1 MKRPLLS
8 STAIDAYPLGTH
20 GSSVGSPAGPTNP
33 LLRPPAAA
41 AYLRGKYGFGAK
53 RTLDKLR
60 VIGGGPLYRRF
71 GRMIL
76 YDIESLDAWA
86 TARLGP
92 LQRSTSDCS
101 LRTNTSDTRLQ
112 RTLAAPSRGGTIPQL
127 NQPTSAPPTIKD
139 SVQY

>member
-1 MKRPLLS
+1 MKKPLLS
-8 STAIDAYPLGTH
+8 STAVDAHPLGTH
-20 GSSVGSPAGPTNP
+20 GFSVGSSVGPTNP

-76 YDIESLDAWA
+76 YEIESLDAWA

-101 LRTNTSDTRLQ
+101 LMTNTSDTRLQ
-112 RTLAAPSRGGTIPQL
+112 RTLAAPSRGGDDTA
-127 NQPTSAPPTIKD
+127 TDSADERSADEKD
-139 SVQY
+139 SVQ

>member
-1 MKRPLLS
+1 MKKPLLS
-8 STAIDAYPLGTH
+8 STAIDAHPLGAH
-20 GSSVGSPAGPTNP
+20 GFSLGSPAEPPNP

-60 VIGGGPLYRRF
+60 VIGGGPLYTRF

-76 YDIESLDAWA
+76 YEIESLDAWA

-92 LQRSTSDCS
+92 LQCSTSDCS
-101 LRTNTSDTRLQ
+101 VRTKRSDTRLQ
-112 RTLAAPSRGGTIPQL
+112 RTLAAPSTGGDDAAIE
-127 NQPTSAPPTIKD
+127 SADERSADEKD
-139 SVQY
+139 SVQ

>member
-1 MKRPLLS
+1 M
-8 STAIDAYPLGTH
+8 AY
-20 GSSVGSPAGPTNP
+20 
-33 LLRPPAAA
+33 LRPSAAA

-60 VIGGGPLYRRF
+60 VIGDGPLYRRF

-76 YDIESLDAWA
+76 YDTESLDAWA

-101 LRTNTSDTRLQ
+101 VRTNRSDTRLQ
-112 RTLAAPSRGGTIPQL
+112 RTIAAPSRGDGDDTAIE
-127 NQPTSAPPTIKD
+127 SADEKD
-139 SVQY
+139 SVQQ

>member
-1 MKRPLLS
+1 MKKPLLS
-8 STAIDAYPLGTH
+8 STAIDACPLGAQ
-20 GSSVGSPAGPTNP
+20 GFSLGSPAGPTNP

-41 AYLRGKYGFGAK
+41 AYLRGKFGFGAK

-76 YDIESLDAWA
+76 YEIESLDAWA

-92 LQRSTSDCS
+92 LQRSASDCS
-101 LRTNTSDTRLQ
+101 VRTKRSDTRLQ
-112 RTLAAPSRGGTIPQL
+112 RTLAVPSTGGDDAAIE
-127 NQPTSAPPTIKD
+127 AAEEHFADEED
-139 SVQY
+139 SVQ